1 MDLASGKQLLVKNEG
16 TSENNL
22 LTLSS
27 HFDSLA
33 LTCPIGAITAIS
45 ILVGGY
51 VTRKLTNIRYFVI
64 MIYALISI
72 AGTIICWVGPRS
84 DRGLLFAGIFLM
96 AVQVAAGGL
105 AVSLAAS
112 NVAGHT
118 SQSNFPDPVQN
129 MLMVSRESNNQC
141 DHFCGLLCW
150 QCYRSRDIW
159 GLSWTIIPRRICG

>member
-1 MDLASGKQLLVKNEG
+1 ML
-16 TSENNL
+16 TSP
-22 LTLSS
+22 SS

-51 VTRKLTNIRYFVI
+51 VTRKLTNVRYFVI
-64 MIYALISI
+64 MVYALVSI

-118 SQSNFPDPVQN
+118 SECSLRGPSQN
-129 MLMVSRESNNQC
+129 MLIVCRESNNQR
-141 DHFCGLLCW
+141 HHICGLLCW
-150 QCYRSRDIW
+150 QCHWS
-159 GLSWTIIPRRICG
+159 